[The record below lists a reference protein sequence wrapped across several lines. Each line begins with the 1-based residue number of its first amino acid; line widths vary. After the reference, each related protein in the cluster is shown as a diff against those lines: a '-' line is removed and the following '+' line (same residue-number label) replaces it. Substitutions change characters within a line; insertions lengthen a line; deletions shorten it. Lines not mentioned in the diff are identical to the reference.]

1 MVYLYSLVLHYHCYI
16 TNTTVTLYPLSD
28 VESSPAYLHS
38 VLWSMTPM
46 TSAAESPSVSLLQS
60 PPQLQ
65 TQEPPLHQESTLLWY
80 LILTLTLIQL
90 LILTQQDQHQLHNLK
105 VRMRKNLQIDEHE
118 YLKRLM
124 LVFKV
129 LVDMF
134 IFFHWN
140 FLTLVFH
147 YQTKIGNKYKL
158 VLSSTENWTSTTFS
172 NIFNHCL
179 PI

>member
-1 MVYLYSLVLHYHCYI
+1 MVIKVDQYFFKFFIIIIAYMHTIVDIWYYI

-60 PPQLQ
+60 PPQLK
-65 TQEPPLHQESTLLWY
+65 TQEPLLHQESTLLWY

-105 VRMRKNLQIDEHE
+105 VRMRKHLQIDEHE

-129 LVDMF
+129 LVDTTDKICSFSF
-134 IFFHWN
+134 IEI
-140 FLTLVFH
+140 FLLLYFIIK
-147 YQTKIGNKYKL
+147 QK
-158 VLSSTENWTSTTFS
+158 
-172 NIFNHCL
+172 
-179 PI
+179 

>member
-1 MVYLYSLVLHYHCYI
+1 MVIKVDKYFFEFFIIIIAYMQTIVDIWYYI

-65 TQEPPLHQESTLLWY
+65 TQEPLLHQESTLLWY

-105 VRMRKNLQIDEHE
+105 VRMRKHLQIDEHE

-129 LVDMF
+129 LVDTTDKICSFSF
-134 IFFHWN
+134 IEI
-140 FLTLVFH
+140 FLLLYFIIK
-147 YQTKIGNKYKL
+147 QK
-158 VLSSTENWTSTTFS
+158 
-172 NIFNHCL
+172 
-179 PI
+179 